1 MSSCSSSCP
10 AFLCAS
16 MPASKLQEL
25 PVACVRCQ
33 RGGAC
38 SRSLSLGGSCG
49 LATSP
54 SCTACDRPAVHR
66 PLLVSFLG
74 KAADRFEATSGASSP
89 VSDFEFRLD
98 LCKPRELNVEGVF
111 RLKASEAASPSGE
124 VMVSTRSLPLPLKS
138 RSRRDPVRCP
148 FYLLMTVLGT
158 VTGRLCPNDSSA
170 CSIVGTPSYQVAC
183 LHQCSKRE
191 TKCRLC
197 RFAER
202 NV

>member
-16 MPASKLQEL
+16 RPASKLQVL
-25 PVACVRCQ
+25 PVACVRCL

-49 LATSP
+49 LAASP
-54 SCTACDRPAVHR
+54 SCTAYDRPPVHR

-74 KAADRFEATSGASSP
+74 KAAGKFEGP
-89 VSDFEFRLD
+89 HQVPSDGEFRLD
-98 LCKPRELNVEGVF
+98 LCKPRKLNVESVLGF
-111 RLKASEAASPSGE
+111 APSEAASLRGE
-124 VMVSTRSLPLPLKS
+124 VVVSTRNLPLPLES

-148 FYLLMTVLGT
+148 FYLLMTGLGT

-170 CSIVGTPSYQVAC
+170 CSTIGTPSYQVAC
-183 LHQCSKRE
+183 SYQCSKRE
-191 TKCRLC
+191 TEFMLC

-202 NV
+202 SV